1 MENKIIHAYESKEML
16 NLIKKIYIYIK
27 DTNCLILKR
36 KVSLHARKCVT
47 PKQRKK
53 MCERMSSEYV

>member
-53 MCERMSSEYV
+53 CVN